1 MLFDFDILFQAQQA
15 YVANAQATAHAIAY
29 TSGQAGPQAVAMA
42 SALYPSLTD
51 YMGMEITQE
60 MVNHN
65 SLLAVVQVLVL
76 CYSRCHS
83 QKNVEL

>member
-15 YVANAQATAHAIAY
+15 YVANAQSAHAIAY
-29 TSGQAGPQAVAMA
+29 TSGQSGPQAAAMA
-42 SALYPSLTD
+42 SSLYPSLTD
-51 YMGMEITQE
+51 FMGLEITQE

-65 SLLAVVQVLVL
+65 SQLAVQVLVP

-83 QKNVEL
+83 KENV